1 MNYIGHSLIVIYAFT
16 GSVSISAFASL
27 SLLLFCIH
35 IGITSSANTIKAC
48 VITAGI
54 KKYISIIKK
63 KKKNMIKLVLLA
75 KAKLISIE
83 VLLSKALI
91 DSNISHDQFFLLNK
105 VLKEFLHM

>member
-1 MNYIGHSLIVIYAFT
+1 MNYIGHSLIVICAFT
-16 GSVSISAFASL
+16 GSVPISAFASL
-27 SLLLFCIH
+27 VGIH

>member
-27 SLLLFCIH
+27 VDIH

-105 VLKEFLHM
+105 VLKELLHM